1 LDRAD
6 LFCDSIEISA
16 ETGPD
21 IVDVTEKLAFII
33 QRAGIE
39 DGSLHASII
48 GSTAVGTS
56 TLEEKRG

>member
-1 LDRAD
+1 MSFPV

-21 IVDVTEKLAFII
+21 IVDVTEELAFIV
-33 QRAGIE
+33 QRAGRE

-48 GSTAVGTS
+48 GSTGVGTS
-56 TLEEKRG
+56 TLEEK